1 VSQTI
6 FEQAKSMHEQLIA
19 WRRIIHQNPELG
31 FEETKTSNFVAQT
44 LREMGVETE
53 VGVGRTGIVARF
65 GNGDG
70 RKIGIRADMDALP
83 IQEANDVPYKSQ
95 VDGKMHACGHDA
107 HTAML
112 LGVARILSQQPTL
125 DGEIRLLFQP
135 SEERWDADGVS
146 GATAMIADQA
156 LEELDHVIALHVDST
171 SPAGKIMVG
180 DGFMMAAVDTFSAII
195 KGEGGHAA
203 SPHKTIDPIF
213 MQAQVVN
220 AIQGI
225 RSRRLDPTAPSVITI
240 GAIHGGTATNIIPHE
255 VKMLGTIR
263 SFSEDIREQLHEQL
277 DQAFQITRALGG
289 DYELEIQ
296 RGYPALYNDPQVAE
310 SLRQVARE
318 FVGDNDVE
326 LQVAQMG
333 AEDFAYMA
341 QKAPGAM
348 MMLGAKYDDMHR
360 PHHSPIFDI
369 SEEPLPIGTAVLAQT
384 ALRLL
389 RG

>member
-180 DGFMMAAVDTFSAII
+180 DGFMMAAV
-195 KGEGGHAA
+195 
-203 SPHKTIDPIF
+203 
-213 MQAQVVN
+213 
-220 AIQGI
+220 
-225 RSRRLDPTAPSVITI
+225 
-240 GAIHGGTATNIIPHE
+240 
-255 VKMLGTIR
+255 
-263 SFSEDIREQLHEQL
+263 
-277 DQAFQITRALGG
+277 
-289 DYELEIQ
+289 
-296 RGYPALYNDPQVAE
+296 GYILC
-310 SLRQVARE
+310 
-318 FVGDNDVE
+318 DN
-326 LQVAQMG
+326 
-333 AEDFAYMA
+333 
-341 QKAPGAM
+341 
-348 MMLGAKYDDMHR
+348 
-360 PHHSPIFDI
+360 
-369 SEEPLPIGTAVLAQT
+369 
-384 ALRLL
+384 
-389 RG
+389 

>member
-1 VSQTI
+1 
-6 FEQAKSMHEQLIA
+6 
-19 WRRIIHQNPELG
+19 
-31 FEETKTSNFVAQT
+31 
-44 LREMGVETE
+44 
-53 VGVGRTGIVARF
+53 
-65 GNGDG
+65 
-70 RKIGIRADMDALP
+70 
-83 IQEANDVPYKSQ
+83 
-95 VDGKMHACGHDA
+95 
-107 HTAML
+107 
-112 LGVARILSQQPTL
+112 
-125 DGEIRLLFQP
+125 
-135 SEERWDADGVS
+135 
-146 GATAMIADQA
+146 
-156 LEELDHVIALHVDST
+156 
-171 SPAGKIMVG
+171 
-180 DGFMMAAVDTFSAII
+180 
-195 KGEGGHAA
+195 
-203 SPHKTIDPIF
+203 